1 MNVQN
6 ASALIQKIKN
16 LNECAILAL
25 QKNNVTDDL
34 PVIDLLRTVRNG
46 LEKLENEITIQ
57 E

>member
-6 ASALIQKIKN
+6 ASALIQKIEN
-16 LNECAILAL
+16 LNKCAILAL